1 MSMVHWDNTYAA
13 LWRARRQVLK
23 VVAEADLDTPP
34 LESLLGIER
43 QKAALLDN
51 LRRFTHGQPAN
62 HTLLWGS
69 RGCGKSSLAKAAF
82 GALRHEGLR
91 LVQIDKEDLLD
102 LPDLADELRHQPQRF
117 MVFCDDLS
125 FQVGDPAFR
134 ALKTILDG
142 SIERAPENILL
153 VTTSNRRH
161 LVPERMAD
169 NQAASYVDGELHLG
183 DAVEEQMALADR
195 FGLWL
200 SFYPPDQDTFLA
212 MVAERGVALDAQ
224 ARLEAIRFATT
235 RGGRSGR
242 VARQFGQSRDNT
254 RDNDGQDA

>member
-1 MSMVHWDNTYAA
+1 MNIDWDNTCAA

-23 VVAEADLDTPP
+23 AVAEADLDTPP

-43 QKAALLDN
+43 QKVTLLDN
-51 LRRFTHGQPAN
+51 LRRFTYGQPAN

-69 RGCGKSSLAKAAF
+69 RGSGKSSLAKAAF

-91 LVQIDKEDLLD
+91 LVQIDKEELLD
-102 LPDLADELRHQPQRF
+102 LPDLTDALRHQPQRF
-117 MVFCDDLS
+117 MIFCDDLS
-125 FQVGDPAFR
+125 FQAGDPAFR

-142 SIERAPENILL
+142 SIERPPENVLL
-153 VTTSNRRH
+153 VATSNRRH
-161 LVPERMAD
+161 LVPERMSD

-183 DAVEEQMALADR
+183 DAAEEQMALADR

-212 MVAERGVALDAQ
+212 MVAGHGVDLDAQ
-224 ARLEAIRFATT
+224 ARLEAVYFATT

-242 VARQFGQSRDNT
+242 AARQFGQSRDNSCHS
-254 RDNDGQDA
+254 NGSDA

>member
-1 MSMVHWDNTYAA
+1 MTRLDWSATHAA

-23 VVAEADLDTPP
+23 AVAEADLDIPP
-34 LESLLGIER
+34 LEALLGIER
-43 QKAALLDN
+43 QKIALLDN

-62 HTLLWGS
+62 HALLWGA
-69 RGCGKSSLAKAAF
+69 RGCGKSSLVKAAF
-82 GALRHEGLR
+82 GVLRHEGLR

-102 LPDLADELRHQPQRF
+102 LPDLADELRHQPHRF
-117 MVFCDDLS
+117 LVFCDDLS
-125 FQVGDPAFR
+125 FQPGEPAFR
-134 ALKTILDG
+134 ALKTVLDG
-142 SIERAPENILL
+142 SIERPPENILL
-153 VTTSNRRH
+153 AATSNRRH

-169 NQAASYVDGELHLG
+169 NLAATHVEGELHLG
-183 DAVEEQMALADR
+183 DASEEQLALADR

-212 MVAERGVALDAQ
+212 MVAGRGVQLDEQ

-242 VARQFGQSRDNT
+242 AARQFGQSRSLD
-254 RDNDGQDA
+254 